1 MPTINYCYDCSNCA
15 TRNKLACYRVML
27 FSCFFQIFV
36 DSSYAFA
43 VFLAVMSC
51 AFSGNCVVKTI
62 IQRGEF
68 SANQLSI
75 KADLRK

>member
-1 MPTINYCYDCSNCA
+1 
-15 TRNKLACYRVML
+15 ML